1 MTVQYSFDH
10 APSDMSYCANER
22 KPLLNFSETQERASL
37 INTDIEEDSM
47 ARKRKGQKGRKGKR
61 SLKGIKRKGVRL
73 NKGRIALRVAGY
85 QGLQSLT
92 ASELV
97 RFIPLSKLKAAAK
110 KVLKKTGGKKR
121 KAKRGKKRRSKK
133 K

>member
-1 MTVQYSFDH
+1 
-10 APSDMSYCANER
+10 MSYGANER
-22 KPLLNFSETQERASL
+22 KPLLNFLETQARASL
-37 INTDIEEDSM
+37 INTEIEEDSM
-47 ARKRKGQKGRKGKR
+47 ARKRKGRKARKGKR

>member
-1 MTVQYSFDH
+1 MKIQSRFNH
-10 APSDMSYCANER
+10 ATSDMSHGANER

-37 INTDIEEDSM
+37 IDTDFEEDSM
-47 ARKRKGQKGRKGKR
+47 ARKRKGRKSKKGKR
-61 SLKGIKRKGVRL
+61 VLVGIKRKGVKL
-73 NKGRIALRVAGY
+73 NKGRLKIRVAGY
-85 QGLQSLT
+85 QGVQSLT

-110 KVLKKTGGKKR
+110 KVLGGSKTR
-121 KAKRGKKRRSKK
+121 KTKRGKKRRSKK